1 MPNFDFKKIMKSK
14 STLLIAIMLLLY
26 ILHWVVKFVIGYFI
40 LDYTF
45 DDFKSHLFKNHI

>member
-14 STLLIAIMLLLY
+14 STFLIAIMLLLY